1 LVPSNEL
8 TPKDLIIVSM
18 PFDARPDAQNNDRYE
33 PAQETEAT
41 EIPEQALIDA
51 TPPLADDTPSEKLYD
66 TPLENPHN
74 TPVETPIDPLIST
87 LPPEALGETNGGPLG
102 CCLGTVAGLFLTLA
116 LILLISISIGN
127 GGYLGWATAPIAL
140 LGAVS
145 GGYAGW
151 RIGKLIYR
159 EYELSPQRRER
170 LERTDQ
176 QWRAQQRRAQR
187 VRHPK
192 IG

>member
-1 LVPSNEL
+1 
-8 TPKDLIIVSM
+8 VSM
-18 PFDARPDAQNNDRYE
+18 SFDPNSDAQNNDRYE
-33 PAQETEAT
+33 PAPETEAA
-41 EIPEQALIDA
+41 EIPEPTLLDA
-51 TPPLADDTPSEKLYD
+51 TPALATDAPS
-66 TPLENPHN
+66 
-74 TPVETPIDPLIST
+74 ETPIDPLLST
-87 LPPEALGETNGGPLG
+87 LPPEAQGETNGGPLG

-116 LILLISISIGN
+116 LILLVSISIGN

-140 LGAVS
+140 LGAMS

-170 LERTDQ
+170 LERADQ
-176 QWRAQQRRAQR
+176 QWRAQQRRVQR

>member
-1 LVPSNEL
+1 
-8 TPKDLIIVSM
+8 LIIVSM

-51 TPPLADDTPSEKLYD
+51 TPPLADDASS
-66 TPLENPHN
+66 
-74 TPVETPIDPLIST
+74 ETPIDPLIST

-116 LILLISISIGN
+116 VILLISISIGN

>member
-1 LVPSNEL
+1 
-8 TPKDLIIVSM
+8 M
-18 PFDARPDAQNNDRYE
+18 PFDARNLDAQNNERYE
-33 PAQETEAT
+33 PNQETEASEVT
-41 EIPEQALIDA
+41 EEASEITEQQILDT
-51 TPPLADDTPSEKLYD
+51 TPPLAYDASHDAPSA
-66 TPLENPHN
+66 
-74 TPVETPIDPLIST
+74 TPIDPLIST
-87 LPPEALGETNGGPLG
+87 LPPEAQGETNGGPLG

-116 LILLISISIGN
+116 LILFVSISIGN

-140 LGAVS
+140 LGAII
-145 GGYAGW
+145 GGYVGW

-170 LERTDQ
+170 LARADQ